1 MMQKPNVPPGD
12 GIESTVAGSRQGW
25 KLLLPANPEDPGG
38 HSGVSD
44 CGSRGRASLHT
55 CWPPSAGP
63 TAPSSADC
71 PPGRC
76 FCCCWAG
83 ACGPTVASDSFL
95 APPTHTE
102 PDEFS
107 F

>member
-1 MMQKPNVPPGD
+1 MVH
-12 GIESTVAGSRQGW
+12 EEEHLCT
-25 KLLLPANPEDPGG
+25 
-38 HSGVSD
+38 
-44 CGSRGRASLHT
+44 
-55 CWPPSAGP
+55 SAGCPALGRLHLDLP
-63 TAPSSADC
+63 TALLGAA
-71 PPGRC
+71 

-95 APPTHTE
+95 APLTHTE